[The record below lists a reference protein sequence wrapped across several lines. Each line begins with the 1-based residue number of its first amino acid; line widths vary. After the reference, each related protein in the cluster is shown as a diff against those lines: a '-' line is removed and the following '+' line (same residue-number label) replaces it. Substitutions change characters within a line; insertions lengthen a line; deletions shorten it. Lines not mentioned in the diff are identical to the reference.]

1 MRALIACLL
10 IALASIALAQSS
22 EDDTA
27 PEPPAIPA
35 LPLRSYDS
43 GWTRWTN
50 RHNGEPILH
59 IEDTSIFPFNWIVSE
74 TAITLDD
81 LHDAD
86 FMDALLDQHDFE
98 YDEEA
103 TDGNC
108 DTEKLADYGSSD
120 MFCVPGA
127 DAMPFGHIFLALY
140 DAETGE
146 LAALTSTID
155 NKAGGAAIVSQRKA
169 EPTPQAQATPDASSC
184 GQYSAGQWI
193 AAADFVNSAKLPV
206 HGETGDTTD
215 YQCVVADGGAY
226 FQAYALVNGGG
237 ASVNGVGGSGG
248 GFGGGRSRDGPPI
261 LDPTQEPCTDPLGCD
276 GGDNTE

>member
-1 MRALIACLL
+1 MRAFLVCLL

-22 EDDTA
+22 EDDVDSETA
-27 PEPPAIPA
+27 PEPPSIPA

-50 RHNGEPILH
+50 RDNGEPILD
-59 IEDTSIFPFNWIVSE
+59 IEDTTVFPFNWIVSE

-86 FMDALLDQHDFE
+86 FLDALLDQHDFE

-103 TDGNC
+103 TDGKC
-108 DTEKLADYGSSD
+108 DTEKLANYGSSD

-127 DAMPFGHIFLALY
+127 EAMPFGHIFLALF
-140 DAETGE
+140 DSETGE

-155 NKAGGAAIVSQRKA
+155 NNSGGAAIVSQRGP
-169 EPTPQAQATPDASSC
+169 EPTPQAQATPNASSC

-193 AAADFVNSAKLPV
+193 AAADFVNSANLPV

-215 YQCVVADGGAY
+215 YQCGCGATGGAY
-226 FQAYALVNGGG
+226 FQAYALVNGG
-237 ASVNGVGGSGG
+237 SSTNGVGGSGG
-248 GFGGGRSRDGPPI
+248 GNAHQPRSRI
-261 LDPTQEPCTDPLGCD
+261 T
-276 GGDNTE
+276 GGDLRPHTRTLHRPPRLR

>member
-1 MRALIACLL
+1 MRAFLSCLL

-50 RHNGEPILH
+50 RDNGDPILH
-59 IEDTSIFPFNWIVSE
+59 IEDTSIFPFNWIATD
-74 TAITLDD
+74 TAIDIDD

-86 FMDALLDQHDFE
+86 FMDALLKAHEFE

-108 DTEKLADYGSSD
+108 DTAKLASYGSSD

-140 DAETGE
+140 HAETGE

-155 NKAGGAAIVSQRKA
+155 NNSGGAAIVSQRKA
-169 EPTPQAQATPDASSC
+169 EPTPQAQATPNADGC

-193 AAADFVNSAKLPV
+193 AAADFVNSANLPV
-206 HGETGDTTD
+206 HDETGDTTD
-215 YQCVVADGGAY
+215 YQCVVAADGAAY
-226 FQAYALVNGGG
+226 FQAHALVNGGG
-237 ASVNGVGGSGG
+237 STNGVGRAGNRGIGG
-248 GFGGGRSRDGPPI
+248 GGYEDMTPT
-261 LDPTQEPCTDPLGCD
+261 DPTQEPCTDPFGCD
-276 GGDNTE
+276 GGPGGG